1 MKPCG
6 LSRRERLLNP
16 VQFKNVYQQKRAV
29 KNTLIWLY
37 RMPNGLAFN
46 RLGISVSN
54 KLCGNI
60 VRRNKIKK
68 IIRSIFQCNKAC
80 FGQGVDVVL
89 VLKKKTDN
97 IGYEQ
102 LQRIILDLSKR

>member
-16 VQFKNVYQQKRAV
+16 LQFKSVYQQKKAA

-54 KLCGNI
+54 KLCRNI
-60 VRRNKIKK
+60 VQRNKIKK
-68 IIRSIFQCNKAC
+68 IIRRIFQCNKEC

-89 VLKKKTDN
+89 VLKKKTD
-97 IGYEQ
+97 Q
-102 LQRIILDLSKR
+102 LDYKNFKTVILGLSKR